1 MILTRVVGGL
11 GNQMFQYAS
20 GLGLARKLG
29 TEVVVDN
36 DYYRN
41 IPGIDTPRIYGLG
54 HFNFQVPQVQGI
66 MLRLLT
72 DGTFIPGKF
81 FRRLTKRY
89 FLRYVEP
96 SLKYDPKML
105 EQKDKTYIVG
115 NWQNEKYF
123 LHIAEEIRQKFQVI
137 TPANDYNRQI
147 LQQMQGK
154 TVIGVHIRRGDYVKL
169 QEIHGLAGPEYYE
182 KSLAYMADKSPGAMY
197 IVFSDDPEWCKQ
209 NIKPAGETI
218 YSENDSDHNYED
230 LRLMYSCSHF
240 ITANSSFS
248 WWGAWLISN
257 PSKIVIAPQT
267 WFVGEGMET
276 EIVPDRWI
284 RL

>member
-1 MILTRVVGGL
+1 MILTRIVGGL

-36 DYYRN
+36 NYYRA
-41 IPGIDTPRIYGLG
+41 IPEIDTPRVYGLD
-54 HFNFQVPQVQGI
+54 HLNFEVPKVNGI
-66 MLRLLT
+66 MLRFFT
-72 DGTFIPGKF
+72 DGSFIPGKF

-89 FLRYVEP
+89 FLQYTEKN
-96 SLKYDPKML
+96 LKHDPEML
-105 EQKDKTYIVG
+105 NQKDKTYLVG

-123 LHIAEEIRQKFQVI
+123 LHIEPEIRTKFQVV
-137 TPANDYNRQI
+137 TPANAYNQQI

-169 QEIHGLAGPEYYE
+169 QEIHGLAGPDYYTKALAHMAE
-182 KSLAYMADKSPGAMY
+182 KFPGAIY
-197 IVFSDDPEWCKQ
+197 LVFSDDPEWCKQ

-218 YSENDSDHNYED
+218 YSENDGDHNYED

-240 ITANSSFS
+240 IVANSSFS
-248 WWGAWLISN
+248 WWGAWLIPN
-257 PSKIVIAPQT
+257 PEKVIVAPQI
-267 WFVGEGMET
+267 WFVGEGMES
-276 EIVPDRWI
+276 EIVPDRWVRI
-284 RL
+284 